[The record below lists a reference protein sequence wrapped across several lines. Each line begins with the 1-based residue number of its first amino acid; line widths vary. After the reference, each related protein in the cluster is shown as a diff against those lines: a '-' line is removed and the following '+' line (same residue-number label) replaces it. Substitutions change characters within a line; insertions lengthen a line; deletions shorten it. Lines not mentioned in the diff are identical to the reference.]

1 MSRKRK
7 RSYFDT
13 QKCDKKKGGN
23 HRTTDRDRTIAK
35 LIVNSIW
42 RLKTADT
49 ETTTR
54 GNEKLSGWK
63 RCVVLERLATS
74 DEYPQGSVRV
84 KYFEDKEEE
93 EPCTYDI
100 LEFIANAAPAPC
112 HVDLTR
118 DVGASVSREQ
128 PVFEMPERPEL
139 LPVQLK
145 KKAVR
150 KRG

>member
-1 MSRKRK
+1 MPRKRK
-7 RSYFDT
+7 RVSSHKSVT
-13 QKCDKKKGGN
+13 KKKGKN
-23 HRTTDRDRTIAK
+23 RRTTARDRTIAK
-35 LIVNSIW
+35 LMVNSIW
-42 RLKTADT
+42 RVKTADT

-112 HVDLTR
+112 HLDLTR